1 MCSKLH
7 LNDLKTVAGVRD
19 AIFHQWSVNN
29 STEHL
34 FTPAS
39 IPPPSFISWGY
50 NNYFINLLNA
60 LRSLQNA
67 HVCQNKWT
75 LKAHVKNQLSVY
87 SLFSTNN
94 PSMYIDWY
102 EPTAIQYI
110 TLSTTH
116 CTVSQTKYLLV
127 IRQPWVCLLFSA
139 QQDITTKSLVGIYYW
154 IELDW
159 IKLNWIKLNWI
170 I

>member
-50 NNYFINLLNA
+50 NNYFIYLLNA
-60 LRSLQNA
+60 LRS
-67 HVCQNKWT
+67 
-75 LKAHVKNQLSVY
+75 S
-87 SLFSTNN
+87 S
-94 PSMYIDWY
+94 I
-102 EPTAIQYI
+102 
-110 TLSTTH
+110 STTH
-116 CTVSQTKYLLV
+116 CTVSQTKYIFV
-127 IRQPWVCLLFSA
+127 IRQP
-139 QQDITTKSLVGIYYW
+139 
-154 IELDW
+154 
-159 IKLNWIKLNWI
+159 
-170 I
+170 